1 MKKIFSSKLKT
12 MNILKIFRHKSI
24 ALFVSFT
31 VLFYSCEKYDVMT
44 PKKFSFEQ
52 FQKFKKN
59 NINFLPIS
67 VGNFENKT
75 SKKTTDP
82 DIIISNLNSIV
93 NQINQHYNSD
103 ISIPDNILLGIHN
116 KTSEN
121 EVKTFLK
128 QENLMTENEINL
140 YEDFVINSKTQ
151 GFNTA
156 MDSFENEIIDNNL
169 SISEFEKYNNMANT
183 LQIMNDQDPEM
194 FEIDN
199 QNYSLKSNSNIWW
212 CLLSYVLW
220 VFSLVAWFAACA
232 GPQAFFFC
240 FAASANLIRASY
252 SVITDCAGHM

>member
-1 MKKIFSSKLKT
+1 
-12 MNILKIFRHKSI
+12 MNILKVFRHKSI

-31 VLFYSCEKYDVMT
+31 VLFYSCEKYEVMT
-44 PKKFSFEQ
+44 PKKFSFKQ
-52 FQKFKKN
+52 FKNFKKS
-59 NINFLPIS
+59 NIDFLHINIENLKKI
-67 VGNFENKT
+67 GNQKT
-75 SKKTTDP
+75 VDSN
-82 DIIISNLNSIV
+82 IIVSNLNPIV

-128 QENLMTENEINL
+128 QENLMTEGEINL
-140 YEDFVINSKTQ
+140 YEDFVINSKTL

-156 MDSFENEIIDNNL
+156 MDSFEKEIIDNDL

-183 LQIMNDQDPEM
+183 LQIMNDQDSEM

-199 QNYSLKSNSNIWW
+199 QNYSLKSNSNVWW

-252 SVITDCAGHM
+252 SVITDCAGQM

>member
-1 MKKIFSSKLKT
+1 
-12 MNILKIFRHKSI
+12 MNILKILRHKSI

-31 VLFYSCEKYDVMT
+31 VLFYSCEKYEVMT

-59 NINFLPIS
+59 NIDFLPINIE
-67 VGNFENKT
+67 NFEKKGNQKT
-75 SKKTTDP
+75 VNP
-82 DIIISNLNSIV
+82 NIIVSNLNSIV

-128 QENLMTENEINL
+128 QENLMTDNEINL
-140 YEDFVINSKTQ
+140 YEGFVINSKNQ

-156 MDSFENEIIDNNL
+156 MDSFEKEIIDKNL
-169 SISEFEKYNNMANT
+169 GISEFEKYNNMANT
-183 LQIMNDQDPEM
+183 LQIMNDQDPKM
-194 FEIDN
+194 FEMDN
-199 QNYSLKSNSNIWW
+199 QNYSLKSSMNVWW

-220 VFSLVAWFAACA
+220 VLSLVAWFAACA
-232 GPQAFFFC
+232 GPQAIFFC
-240 FAASANLIRASY
+240 FAASANIIRASY